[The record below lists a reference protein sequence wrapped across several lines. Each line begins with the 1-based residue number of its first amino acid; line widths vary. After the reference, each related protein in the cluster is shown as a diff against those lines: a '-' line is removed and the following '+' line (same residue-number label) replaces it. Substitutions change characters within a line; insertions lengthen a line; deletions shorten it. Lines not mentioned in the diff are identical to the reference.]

1 MKKIYEF
8 FMSEII
14 FNIISFTFLIIICM
28 ALYTEKKPWTT
39 LNGYISPILLVYVF
53 FKSRHTNKIFVD
65 YRHCFLQFD
74 FFVVEKF
81 L

>member
-8 FMSEII
+8 FMLEII

-39 LNGYISPILLVYVF
+39 LNGYVSPILLVYVF
-53 FKSRHTNKIFVD
+53 FKSRHTNKILKEAKKGD
-65 YRHCFLQFD
+65 SN
-74 FFVVEKF
+74 K
-81 L
+81 

>member
-39 LNGYISPILLVYVF
+39 LNGYVSLILLVYVF
-53 FKSRHTNKIFVD
+53 FKSRHTNKILKEAKKGD
-65 YRHCFLQFD
+65 SN
-74 FFVVEKF
+74 K
-81 L
+81 